1 MSTTMSFL
9 TQSKADIPSPK
20 SKKAPKIFTGHH
32 AEIKSFIHEFIQM
45 MNLYNIPAIKC
56 FELITCYVSHQVAE
70 VIEALTKYQ
79 RKDWDSLKKQ
89 LKKLYNHIKVEKC
102 YSKKHLDAFVKEWS
116 YKLLQ
121 DLSYFRKYQRDFL
134 RIGGW

>member
-1 MSTTMSFL
+1 MSTTMSVL
-9 TQSKADIPSPK
+9 TQSKANLPPPK
-20 SKKAPKIFTGHH
+20 SKKAPKMFTGHH
-32 AEIKSFIHEFIQM
+32 AKIESFIHKFVQM

-56 FELITCYVSHQVAE
+56 FELITRYVSHQVAE

-116 YKLLQ
+116 HKPLHN
-121 DLSYFRKYQRDFL
+121 LSYF
-134 RIGGW
+134 W